1 MPVVNQMNAL
11 SDAER
16 QQAYDLLN
24 STWAGIDPATMSA
37 FGNYWNSY
45 SDPYQAWIDTMP
57 IRAAL
62 PGPSH
67 AGGGEGYYGVPG
79 EVGTADEWGNFTL
92 PSNID
97 LLKGWAANYAQPYT
111 GEGATSA
118 SSGYTWNPAATG
130 IFGNEPAGAS
140 FIPLEYLKKNEAYY
154 KSIDPNFDLS
164 QIKTIN
170 HPVIGP
176 VVLPQDIPQL
186 DQTTGEELGE
196 MAKAAA
202 GVAAGAMGISGF
214 AGLHGLPGIDSLFS
228 GFSNLFG
235 SGSSGAGGG
244 AAGAVDP
251 WLGSASTW
259 TPEAIQGYL
268 SQALGSA
275 PISGNA
281 LLEEMANLGVG
292 DGSAGGMISSLGGG
306 SSNPVQALTQAL
318 QGQVDAGV
326 ITPSQMS
333 SALQSVSSTG
343 STGSSWLD
351 SLLGNS
357 SGGGLMSG
365 GWNSILSGG
374 LQALGGLLT
383 GNQATDA
390 AESQADAYLQAAKIA
405 ADAAKFKPVGVTT
418 RFGSSNFGY
427 DANGNL
433 TNAGYQLSPDIKAQ
447 QTSLMGAS
455 DSALQQYLAAQ
466 GATAPMGQT
475 AQTLFGLGQGYLGTS
490 PQDQAAQYM
499 AEQQALLAPTRERDF
514 AALENRLRAQGR
526 LGLATGATSTGLGAA
541 NPELESFYNAQRMQD
556 LNLAAQATQ
565 GGMDYAKFGAGL
577 VGTGGDMLKS
587 MYGTQTAAYDPYKT
601 AIGGASMLEGL
612 GQNAMDLGIN
622 IGAKGTAA
630 NAQSGMLLSQGMTNA
645 ANAMAPANAYSP
657 WGSLLSGAG
666 TMLGNYGGQ
675 QQQNQQYKFDPYT
688 GQQIRWN

>member
-1 MPVVNQMNAL
+1 MPSVNPMNAL
-11 SDAER
+11 SEAER
-16 QQAYDLLN
+16 QQAYQRLASL
-24 STWAGIDPATMSA
+24 WGQVDPAKLSA
-37 FGNYWNSY
+37 MQSWYAGQ
-45 SDPYQAWIDTMP
+45 DPYAAYTSILNNGAAIGGDRGNRYDEYYRQATTLNP
-57 IRAAL
+57 T
-62 PGPSH
+62 G
-67 AGGGEGYYGVPG
+67 
-79 EVGTADEWGNFTL
+79 EWGEK
-92 PSNID
+92 PVD
-97 LLKGWAANYAQPYT
+97 LGGLDFLFNPVTAYNESSLRWEPT
-111 GEGATSA
+111 GSYQYDYDM
-118 SSGYTWNPAATG
+118 SPLV
-130 IFGNEPAGAS
+130 FGEAVSGAS
-140 FIPLEYLKKNEAYY
+140 FLPLSYIENNIGHY
-154 KSIDPNFDLS
+154 KSIDPNFDIS
-164 QIKTIN
+164 QLKTTT
-170 HPVIGP
+170 HPIFGQVA
-176 VVLPQDIPQL
+176 LPQDLPQL
-186 DQTTGEELGE
+186 DQTTGEMLSE
-196 MAKAAA
+196 MVQAA
-202 GVAAGAMGISGF
+202 GIVGAGAMGISGF

-228 GFSNLFG
+228 GFSNLGDLF
-235 SGSSGAGGG
+235 GGG
-244 AAGAVDP
+244 GTGTGSAVSAGVDP

-268 SQALGSA
+268 SGA
-275 PISGNA
+275 P
-281 LLEEMANLGVG
+281 
-292 DGSAGGMISSLGGG
+292 GGMISSLGGG
-306 SSNPVQALTQAL
+306 SSNPVEALTQAL

-333 SALQSVSSTG
+333 TALQSVSSTG

-365 GWNSILSGG
+365 SGGWNSILSGG

-383 GNQATDA
+383 GNQATNA
-390 AESQADAYLQAAKIA
+390 AESQADAIVQAAKIA

-447 QTSLMGAS
+447 QTALMGGS
-455 DSALQQYLAAQ
+455 DAALQQYLAAQ
-466 GATAPMGQT
+466 GATAPMGDT
-475 AQTLFGLGQGYLGTS
+475 AQTLFGLGQGYLATT
-490 PQDQAAQYM
+490 PEEQAAKYM
-499 AEQQALLAPTRERDF
+499 AEQQALLAPTRERDL

-541 NPELESFYNAQRMQD
+541 NPELEALYNAQRMQD

-601 AIGGASMLEGL
+601 MIGGASMLEGL

-645 ANAMAPANAYSP
+645 ANVMAPANAYSP

-666 TMLGNYGGQ
+666 TMLQNYAQPQ
-675 QQQNQQYKFDPYT
+675 QQQQARFDPYT

>member
-1 MPVVNQMNAL
+1 MPVVNPMNAL
-11 SDAER
+11 SEGAR
-16 QQAYDLLN
+16 QQAYQRLASLWGAVDQASLAAMQ
-24 STWAGIDPATMSA
+24 TWYSGQSSPYDAYISLP
-37 FGNYWNSY
+37 NYSNTG
-45 SDPYQAWIDTMP
+45 DPYQIEGSTL
-57 IRAAL
+57 R
-62 PGPSH
+62 PS
-67 AGGGEGYYGVPG
+67 GDWGEIPV
-79 EVGTADEWGNFTL
+79 D
-92 PSNID
+92 
-97 LLKGWAANYAQPYT
+97 LKGLDFLYSPETAYNEGSLNWEPTGAYKYNYDLAPLIGGDT
-111 GEGATSA
+111 R
-118 SSGYTWNPAATG
+118 SGV
-130 IFGNEPAGAS
+130 S
-140 FIPLEYLKKNEAYY
+140 FLPLSYIERNVGHY

-164 QIKTIN
+164 QLKTTM
-170 HPVIGP
+170 HPIFGP
-176 VVLPQDIPQL
+176 VALTLDLPQT
-186 DQTTGEELGE
+186 DQTTGEMLAE
-196 MAKAAA
+196 MAQAAA
-202 GVAAGAMGISGF
+202 IVGAGAMGISGF

-235 SGSSGAGGG
+235 GGTGGGTSGAGG
-244 AAGAVDP
+244 AASAVDP

-268 SQALGSA
+268 SGA
-275 PISGNA
+275 P
-281 LLEEMANLGVG
+281 
-292 DGSAGGMISSLGGG
+292 GGMLSSLGGG
-306 SSNPVQALTQAL
+306 SSNPIEALTQAL

-333 SALQSVSSTG
+333 SALQSASTTG

-357 SGGGLMSG
+357 SGGGLMSGSG

-447 QTSLMGAS
+447 QTSLMGGS
-455 DSALQQYLAAQ
+455 DAALQQYLAAQ

-514 AALENRLRAQGR
+514 ASLENRLRAQGR

-601 AIGGASMLEGL
+601 MIGGASMLEGL

-630 NAQSGMLLSQGMTNA
+630 NAQSGMLMSQGMTNA

-675 QQQNQQYKFDPYT
+675 QQQNQQYKFDPFT